1 MAEKDISAPT
11 ISSYDL
17 IIIGG
22 GPAGL
27 SAAIYAARA
36 RLSTLVLDKNPAA
49 GALGSADRIEN
60 YPGIPGA
67 VSGTELLSRLREQAL
82 SFGATIRQEQV
93 YGIDLGAE
101 SRRVIAGNAS
111 YDARALIIAT
121 GAMGRG
127 ATIKGEEELTGR
139 GVSYC
144 ATCDAAFYKDRE
156 VAVAGNAGEVIEEI
170 EALSKFARS
179 ITFITREKEIAPEQ
193 TAILKHI
200 HGLIVKTGSRIEEIT
215 GDGMVE
221 TITVSDA
228 DGAKEILGV
237 SGVFLYLH
245 GNRPITDFLYG
256 AIETTPEGCLQV
268 DRETMVT
275 SIEGVFA
282 VGDVICKRIRQVV
295 SATAEGCIAAL
306 AAEQFVN
313 RRAKMSSQW
322 SHGGK

>member
-1 MAEKDISAPT
+1 MAEKDISAPK
-11 ISSYDL
+11 IPIYDL

-27 SAAIYAARA
+27 SAALYAARA
-36 RLSTLVLDKNPAA
+36 RLLTLVLDKNPAA

-67 VSGTELLSRLREQAL
+67 ISGAELLSRLREQAL
-82 SFGATIRQEQV
+82 SFGATIRQEEV
-93 YGIDLGAE
+93 YGIDLSAE
-101 SRRVIAGNAS
+101 PKKVIASSAS

-127 ATIKGEEELTGR
+127 ATIKGEEEFTGR

-156 VAVAGNAGEVIEEI
+156 VAVAGKAGEVLEEI
-170 EALSKFARS
+170 EALSKYAS
-179 ITFITREKEIAPEQ
+179 KITLITREKEIQRDHAAVLN
-193 TAILKHI
+193 AIPAMTI
-200 HGLIVKTGSRIEEIT
+200 KTGSRIEEIS
-215 GDGMVE
+215 GEGFVQSV
-221 TITVSDA
+221 TISNA
-228 DGAKEILGV
+228 GGERESLGV

-256 AIETTPEGCLQV
+256 AIETTPEGCIRV
-268 DRETMVT
+268 DRETMAT
-275 SIEGVFA
+275 SADGVYA
-282 VGDVICKRIRQVV
+282 VGDVICKKIRQVV
-295 SATAEGCIAAL
+295 AATAEGCIAAL

-313 RRAKMSSQW
+313 RRARMISQW
-322 SHGGK
+322 SHAAK